1 MLHSVI
7 VYALQFKDTGMFCVD
22 PGGTRIDFDWNSHM
36 MEGGTP
42 DNRRAVYV
50 EKRFERFI
58 ADRYNLPTY
67 MQKDG
72 DGNSWWRKKHEMFW
86 GNQSK
91 LTSNIFALSNFV
103 LTRILVCQFAPTG
116 NQITGKATGAR
127 TSRLSVTNSATA
139 NATVMMPVTVSS
151 TMKSMT

>member
-58 ADRYNLPTY
+58 ADRYNLPEY
-67 MQKDG
+67 MHF
-72 DGNSWWRKKHEMFW
+72 NSWCTSLWSKTKHEIFW

-91 LTSNIFALSNFV
+91 LTSNIFAASQIVFLFV
-103 LTRILVCQFAPTG
+103 FLFASWHLRGTELRGKRLVRGQAGF
-116 NQITGKATGAR
+116 
-127 TSRLSVTNSATA
+127 L
-139 NATVMMPVTVSS
+139 
-151 TMKSMT
+151 